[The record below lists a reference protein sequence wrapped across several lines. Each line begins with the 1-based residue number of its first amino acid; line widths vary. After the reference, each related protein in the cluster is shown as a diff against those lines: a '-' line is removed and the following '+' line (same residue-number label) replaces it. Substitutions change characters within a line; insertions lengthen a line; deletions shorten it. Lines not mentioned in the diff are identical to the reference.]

1 MIDLGVF
8 FGWESISTVGST
20 ILLFG
25 VLNLANSVSLYIGMK
40 VYGLGCGVPAIIL
53 MPLIWAF
60 WGLEVL

>member
-8 FGWESISTVGST
+8 FGWESISTVGYT

-40 VYGLGCGVPAIIL
+40 VFGLGCGVPVIIL

-60 WGLEVL
+60 WGLKVL